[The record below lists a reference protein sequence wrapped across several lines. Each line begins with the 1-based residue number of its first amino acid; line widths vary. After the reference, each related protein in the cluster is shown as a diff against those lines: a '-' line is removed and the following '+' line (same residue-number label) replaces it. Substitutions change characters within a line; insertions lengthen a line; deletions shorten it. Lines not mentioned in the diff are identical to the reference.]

1 MSIYIPNEIKVF
13 DDHKAPWMNA
23 EIENF
28 RTSSKCFW
36 SLLKR
41 PLNDKKI
48 PVIPPLFHNNNFI
61 SNFKEK
67 GKKLFNEH
75 SSEQCSLIQNKSTI
89 PSVFKP
95 LTYNLFSSFQFT
107 TDDIKS
113 IITKLDP
120 TKAHGHDMISICMII
135 LCGDSIYISLEII
148 FKSCLNQDIF
158 PAEWKKA
165 DAVPV
170 HKKGNHQCAEN
181 YRPVFLLPVSIKI
194 FERQFV

>member
-1 MSIYIPNEIKVF
+1 M
-13 DDHKAPWMNA
+13 
-23 EIENF
+23 
-28 RTSSKCFW
+28 
-36 SLLKR
+36 
-41 PLNDKKI
+41 
-48 PVIPPLFHNNNFI
+48 
-61 SNFKEK
+61 
-67 GKKLFNEH
+67 
-75 SSEQCSLIQNKSTI
+75 IQNKSTI

-120 TKAHGHDMISICMII
+120 NKAHGHDMISICMII